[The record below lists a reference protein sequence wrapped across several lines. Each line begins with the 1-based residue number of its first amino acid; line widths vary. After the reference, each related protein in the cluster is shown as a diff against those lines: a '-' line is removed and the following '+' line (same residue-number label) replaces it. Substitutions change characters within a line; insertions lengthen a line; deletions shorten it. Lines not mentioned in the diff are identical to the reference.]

1 MSKVFGKVLYKLI
14 DIFRKKKIHVN
25 DTALEK
31 ITVRDAHFR
40 GWLAT
45 VKNN

>member
-1 MSKVFGKVLYKLI
+1 MSKVFGKVLYQLT
-14 DIFRKKKIHVN
+14 DIFRKKKFHVN

-31 ITVRDAHFR
+31 ITMRDAHFR
-40 GWLAT
+40 EWLAN